1 MHRSTLQP
9 IRTRRVPLSGASSPT
24 ASRSGKSKPATPGT
38 RQTIAAIG
46 ALWLAFAGAKH
57 SA

>member
-1 MHRSTLQP
+1 MHRSTLRP
-9 IRTRRVPLSGASSPT
+9 IRTRRQPLTRALIST
-24 ASRSGKSKPATPGT
+24 ALQREKPAPATPGT
-38 RQTIAAIG
+38 RKTIAAIG

>member
-9 IRTRRVPLSGASSPT
+9 IRTRRQPLSRALLSAALRREKLT
-24 ASRSGKSKPATPGT
+24 PATVGT
-38 RQTIAAIG
+38 RKTIAAIG
-46 ALWLAFAGAKH
+46 TLWLAFAGAKH